1 MKTPGVRFDDEP
13 SPTRLAPPAAPGE
26 LLQDGAVAA
35 GRCDQ
40 CGRTVGETMH
50 GRTGYAVAGYRLYT
64 GATEPAV
71 VRKPDSDAIA
81 FTYQRLVRPV
91 LLVTCAACYAD
102 PARRARHER
111 WDFPV
116 D

>member
-1 MKTPGVRFDDEP
+1 MTPRVQRDDDT
-13 SPTRLAPPAAPGE
+13 SPARSAPPASRDE
-26 LLQDGAVAA
+26 LLHDGVAA
-35 GRCDQ
+35 GDRCDQ
-40 CGRTVGETMH
+40 CGRPVGETMH
-50 GRTGYAVAGYRLYT
+50 GRASYAVAGYRLYT
-64 GATEPAV
+64 GPTEPAV

-81 FTYQRLVRPV
+81 FTYQRLVRAV
-91 LLVTCAACYAD
+91 VLVTCARCYAD